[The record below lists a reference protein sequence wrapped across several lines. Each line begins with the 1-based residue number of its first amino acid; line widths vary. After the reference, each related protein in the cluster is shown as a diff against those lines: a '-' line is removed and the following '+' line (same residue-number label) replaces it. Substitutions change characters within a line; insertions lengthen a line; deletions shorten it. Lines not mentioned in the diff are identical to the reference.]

1 MNCPDY
7 IDKEDKDLFI
17 LASNYVKVSDI
28 LKITVRNLYK
38 KSKKEL
44 L

>member
-1 MNCPDY
+1 MNCPNY

-17 LASNYVKVSDI
+17 LLSDYVKVSDI
-28 LKITVRNLYK
+28 LKVTLKNLYK